1 MTYSVV
7 TPNGNVPTFR
17 TLVQPDKLATY
28 FGGCW
33 KGGPTPTNL
42 PVYLATVQKDGV
54 DLTTYTVPLHEWHA
68 RWIHDLTPDTI
79 IRTPADI
86 VAQKLLFPFGTPGL
100 HQPDKPTNK
109 YTGPMSTAG
118 IGTVMGSTGQRPD
131 IGLVPEWEAYAMRTG
146 DFTFCLE
153 AAKGF
158 DSMPIY
164 RVDDKTNRFVDMMA
178 HPYAT
183 SDGRYSSITD
193 FIPTPDGTVVP
204 KSQWSMDWSHHP
216 VVYLAY
222 IATGKLRYLESL
234 QALATY
240 CLQGNNWYS
249 TTYGKNI
256 PIIHSGQMRG
266 FAWILRTLLM
276 AWRATVLAE
285 QSGPLPEPLIPSS
298 ALKAV
303 IDANM
308 DYVTT
313 GFMQDPALK
322 DFGYFPDVTCYRPW
336 QLPYNIDAFA
346 YGVLA
351 GAGQKLTDIYTWMI
365 KNPIQRLNGKSGWPQ
380 ALQVEYMC
388 RLGPKGIMPDGAN
401 GFPKEVPASSFFH
414 GPQPWK
420 EAWDNFVVEANAAFA
435 AGQTSYNNMTKAQI
449 DALVA
454 DPTGGGDY
462 INWDNYTPQT
472 VRHIMAEADYLD
484 KLGLA
489 PISQT
494 YPDFPVCRDRISSM
508 VLKWEA
514 KSPNNKISSRVS
526 AVSIAAPTQP
536 PGGISLPSSVTIV
549 VGQKVHL
556 DVTFVGPQPPSA
568 PSYTQ
573 SDATVGSLSSGDM
586 TGVLFSSAKVG
597 QSTVTATTNGVSGPL
612 SAACVVTV
620 NPPLPTG
627 ITLTPGTVT

>member
-54 DLTTYTVPLHEWHA
+54 DVTTYTVPLHEWHA

-79 IRTPADI
+79 LYSPADL
-86 VAQKLLFPFGTPGL
+86 VAQKLMFPFGTPGKN
-100 HQPDKPTNK
+100 QPAKPTNK
-109 YTGPMSTAG
+109 FTGMMSTAG
-118 IGTVMGSTGQRPD
+118 IRTAMGTTGQADD
-131 IGLVPEWEAYAMRTG
+131 IGLIPEWEAFFARTG
-146 DFTFCLE
+146 DAGPMLE

-164 RVDDKTNRFVDMMA
+164 RIDPNTNRFVDMLA
-178 HPYAT
+178 HPYACA
-183 SDGRYSSITD
+183 DGRYSNIAD
-193 FIPTPDGTVVP
+193 FIPTPDGAVVP
-204 KSQWSMDWSHHP
+204 KSQWSMDISHHP
-216 VVYLAY
+216 AVYLAY
-222 IATGKLRYLESL
+222 CATRKLRYLESL
-234 QALATY
+234 QALAVF
-240 CLQGNNWYS
+240 CLQMNNWYS
-249 TTYGKNI
+249 TTYNKNV

-266 FAWILRTLLM
+266 FAWTLRTLLM
-276 AWRATVLAE
+276 AWRATQIAEASLAP
-285 QSGPLPEPLIPSS
+285 GATLPEPLLPSS
-298 ALKAV
+298 NFKGIL
-303 IDANM
+303 DANLN
-308 DYVTT
+308 YFTV
-313 GFMQDPALK
+313 GFMQDPAIQG
-322 DFGYFPDVTCYRPW
+322 FRYFPDVTCYRPW
-336 QLPYNIDAFA
+336 QFMYDMDALGFS
-346 YGVLA
+346 VLA
-351 GAGQKLTDIYTWMI
+351 GAGQGWTDLYMWALY
-365 KNPIQRLNGKSGWPQ
+365 NPIQRLNGKSGWPP

-388 RLGPKGIMPDGAN
+388 RLGPKGAMPDGAN
-401 GFPKEVPASSFFH
+401 GFPKEIPASSFFH

-435 AGQTSYNNMTKAQI
+435 SGQTSYNNMTKAQI

-536 PGGISLPSSVTIV
+536 PEPPMPPEVPPPVTDPLAPINAAADKLIALAPQVQAAVDSLEAARDALKAAGSTGSGIDPVAIAAVAAKLEGVRV
-549 VGQKVHL
+549 ALKAAV
-556 DVTFVGPQPPSA
+556 D
-568 PSYTQ
+568 
-573 SDATVGSLSSGDM
+573 DAAS
-586 TGVLFSSAKVG
+586 
-597 QSTVTATTNGVSGPL
+597 
-612 SAACVVTV
+612 
-620 NPPLPTG
+620 
-627 ITLTPGTVT
+627 